1 MSKRQARRQ
10 RGKEG
15 RRRPAASTSGGPA
28 ASTAPDASSPE
39 AVAAVTASDKHAQLE
54 SQLHRQSLTLN
65 AVFGTTF
72 WAMAAA
78 AAVAGVVCYWYR
90 GIDVFYESLASD
102 VDLVLFI
109 APRFAAGMVIAAF
122 VAVLLS
128 REKVARYIGESAG
141 VKALGIA
148 TVAGGLTPGGPM
160 TAFPIVCSLRDAG
173 TGRSPLVAYITSWS
187 TMGFQRILNWEL
199 PLLGPELTLLRLLT
213 SLPLPIIAGITSRML
228 PQKPEQ
234 QAEDAARDAR

>member
-1 MSKRQARRQ
+1 MDARAAEPKVD
-10 RGKEG
+10 GLA
-15 RRRPAASTSGGPA
+15 RPPHSDANPGDDARANSGINSGPTAA
-28 ASTAPDASSPE
+28 E
-39 AVAAVTASDKHAQLE
+39 KHAQLE
-54 SQLHRQSLTLN
+54 RQLHRQSLTWT
-65 AVFGTTF
+65 AVFGKTF

-78 AAVAGVVCYWYR
+78 AAVAGVACYWLR
-90 GIDVFYESLASD
+90 GIEVFKESLVSD
-102 VDLVLFI
+102 VDLLLFI
-109 APRFAAGMVIAAF
+109 APRFGAGMIIAAF

-173 TGRSPLVAYITSWS
+173 TGRSPLIAYITSWS

-199 PLLGPELTLLRLLT
+199 PLLGPELTLLRLAT
-213 SLPLPIIAGITSRML
+213 SLPLPMIAGITSRLL
-228 PQKPEQ
+228 PHKPEPPGHSR
-234 QAEDAARDAR
+234 EAAHDAR

>member
-1 MSKRQARRQ
+1 MDALADASETDGLAQHAPADASA
-10 RGKEG
+10 G
-15 RRRPAASTSGGPA
+15 RSAGRN
-28 ASTAPDASSPE
+28 TAPT
-39 AVAAVTASDKHAQLE
+39 AAEKHAQLE
-54 SQLHRQSLTLN
+54 QQLHRQSLTWN
-65 AVFGTTF
+65 AVFGKPF

-78 AAVAGVVCYWYR
+78 AAVAGMACYWWK
-90 GIDVFYESLASD
+90 GIEVLKESLVSD
-102 VDLVLFI
+102 VDLLLFI
-109 APRFAAGMVIAAF
+109 APRFAAGMIIAAF

-173 TGRSPLVAYITSWS
+173 TGRSPLIAYITSWS

-199 PLLGPELTLLRLLT
+199 PLLGPELTLLRLAT
-213 SLPLPIIAGITSRML
+213 SLPLPMIAGLTSRLL
-228 PQKPEQ
+228 PHKPETHQ
-234 QAEDAARDAR
+234 RPPEASHDAR